1 MVKESASCRDPG
13 VDQASASDRRPLRIA
28 LVTETYPPEIN
39 GVASTVAQLVGGLTR
54 SGHHVELVR
63 PYQAGVDDPRSGRAG
78 LEARSVSE
86 TFAERLARGMPVP
99 GYAGLRMGLPAT
111 GALHRAWVNSRPDVV
126 HIATEGPLGWSALRA
141 ALRAG
146 LPVVSEFRT
155 NFHAY
160 SAHYGLGLMRHWVL
174 AYLRR
179 FHNRCGFTMVPT
191 RGLASDLEAIGF
203 DRLRV
208 VARGVDARRFNPSR
222 RSAALRISWG
232 AGPEDLVVL
241 SVGRLAPEKNLELLA
256 SSFLRIKATH
266 PGVRLVVVG
275 DGPAR
280 PWLEERLPGSTF
292 AGRRSGVDLAE
303 HYASA
308 DLLLFPS
315 LTETFGN
322 VTLEAM
328 ASGLAVVAFDYGA
341 ARLAVRHGVHGW
353 LASFGDPEAFVG
365 MALRAAGDVGV
376 TRGLGAE
383 ARRAAESMAW
393 DEVIGEVL
401 TVYRE
406 AIRSIDEWSREG
418 RRRGA
423 ATDSD
428 SPVASVSRADIL
440 AGQASKAGGG
450 LQM

>member
-1 MVKESASCRDPG
+1 MIKETASWRDPG
-13 VDQASASDRRPLRIA
+13 ADQASTSDRRPLRIA

-39 GVASTVAQLVGGLTR
+39 GVATTVAQLVGGLNR
-54 SGHHVELVR
+54 RGHHVELVR
-63 PYQAGVDDPRSGRAG
+63 PFQAGVDACGSARGG
-78 LEARSVSE
+78 LEARPVTE
-86 TFAERLARGMPVP
+86 AFVERLARGMPVP
-99 GYAGLRMGLPAT
+99 GYPGLRMGLPAT
-111 GALHRAWVNSRPDVV
+111 GALHRAWSHSRPDVV

-141 ALRAG
+141 ALRSG

-160 SAHYGLGLMRHWVL
+160 SAHYGLGLMRDWVL

-191 RGLASDLEAIGF
+191 RGLASDLEALGF
-203 DRLRV
+203 DRLKV
-208 VARGVDARRFNPSR
+208 VARGVDARRFGPSR

-256 SSFLRIKATH
+256 SSFLRMKATH
-266 PGVRLVVVG
+266 PGIRLVVVG

-280 PWLEERLPGSTF
+280 PWLEDKLPGSVF
-292 AGRRSGVDLAE
+292 AGRRVGDDLVE

-341 ARLAVRHGVHGW
+341 ARMAVRHGIHGW
-353 LASFGDPEAFVG
+353 LAPFGDPESFVG

-401 TVYRE
+401 QVYRE
-406 AIRSIDEWSREG
+406 AIRSIDERSHEG
-418 RRRGA
+418 RRCA
-423 ATDSD
+423 ATTDSD
-428 SPVASVSRADIL
+428 RQVASVL
-440 AGQASKAGGG
+440 
-450 LQM
+450 